1 MIRSQID
8 LDYKSFNPT
17 LPKSWHINNPVKWTV
32 GKPSVLKTLKSLQIH
47 CKPHLILKILNIL
60 SKLASSLHDVNN
72 EALRSFVH
80 VNMQGGL

>member
-8 LDYKSFNPT
+8 LDYKYST
-17 LPKSWHINNPVKWTV
+17 RHCRKAGTINNPAKWTV

-47 CKPHLILKILNIL
+47 CKSHLILKILNIL

-72 EALRSFVH
+72 EASRGFVH